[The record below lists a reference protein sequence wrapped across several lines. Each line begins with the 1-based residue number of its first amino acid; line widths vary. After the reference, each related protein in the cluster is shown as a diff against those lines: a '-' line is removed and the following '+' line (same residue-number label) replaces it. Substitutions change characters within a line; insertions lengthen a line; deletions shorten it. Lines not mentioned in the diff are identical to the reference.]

1 MDHLSRARLA
11 LRRKEQPPFRGP
23 PSTSGIE
30 SFHDGGFPPQARRV
44 PRLNND
50 GWCGR
55 VRLCRNHD
63 MVTNKIVGADLQT
76 ALFERVTKQVRLSCS
91 VEVSPDPNNRVELSS
106 TLVDF

>member
-1 MDHLSRARLA
+1 
-11 LRRKEQPPFRGP
+11 
-23 PSTSGIE
+23 
-30 SFHDGGFPPQARRV
+30 
-44 PRLNND
+44 
-50 GWCGR
+50 
-55 VRLCRNHD
+55 